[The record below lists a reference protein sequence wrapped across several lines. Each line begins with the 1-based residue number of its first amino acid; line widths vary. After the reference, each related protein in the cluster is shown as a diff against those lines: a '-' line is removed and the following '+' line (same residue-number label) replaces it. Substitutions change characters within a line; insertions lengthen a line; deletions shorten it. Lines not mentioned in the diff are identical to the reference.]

1 MAAVGGFYLGQ
12 TVQFTDNYGI
22 MRTGTIQHATP
33 NANGGT
39 IYTVIGPWGG
49 IGLPGNRLTPAGI
62 IGGKRKTRKSKK
74 SRKNR
79 LNRRSARKT
88 RSHR

>member
-1 MAAVGGFYLGQ
+1 
-12 TVQFTDNYGI
+12 

-33 NANGGT
+33 NTNGGT

-79 LNRRSARKT
+79 LNRIKHDKIIQRIYR
-88 RSHR
+88 RRGNEGEEE